1 MRLAVTEHGQMMV
14 EIMEFTMT
22 VVGVAEMKD
31 IDVTVKAKAIYMAEQ
46 IFHKMIMN
54 KILAKCVEKVTPCN
68 N

>member
-1 MRLAVTEHGQMMV
+1 MKLTATEHDQMMV

-22 VVGVAEMKD
+22 IVGVAEMKD
-31 IDVTVKAKAIYMAEQ
+31 IDVTVRAKAIFMAEQ

-54 KILAKCVEKVTPCN
+54 KMLAKCVEKVTPCN

>member
-1 MRLAVTEHGQMMV
+1 MKLAATEHDQMMA

-22 VVGVAEMKD
+22 VVAVAEIRD
-31 IDVTVKAKAIYMAEQ
+31 IDAVVKAKAIYMAEQ

-54 KILAKCVEKVTPCN
+54 KMLAKCVEKVTPCN